1 MPKRFEDYY
10 SMLGLP
16 RSVTQREI
24 RDAYLKAAKRLHP
37 DKNIGPGETELFM
50 DVQQAYQVLS
60 NPALR
65 SAYDATLGPEEAL
78 PSLINSQIFLSRTS
92 LSPLTEKQLAYILI
106 EVSPTTELIKSTGPV
121 PINLC
126 LVLDCSTSMDGEK
139 INTVKSTAIQ
149 LLNKL
154 KPNDIFSMVTY
165 NDRAQVIIPATR
177 KSDLQQADKLIR
189 FLQVSGGTEIF
200 QGLNTGFD
208 EVNRYHNSKY
218 INHII
223 LLTDGHTYGD
233 EDACYE
239 LAKKAANKNIGIS
252 GIGIGNDWNDTFLD
266 KLAHLSSGHCILVK
280 DPRDIENFLLD
291 KFMHLSNT
299 VIDNV
304 LMDYQLGDGIEISYI
319 FRTQPETDTILVENP
334 LKMGSLV
341 QDGYL
346 SILIELTINATTRHG
361 EKVKLI
367 KGNLEFSTF
376 GLDAPIPAIP
386 INLFLP
392 VKNTGTLV
400 SPPANLMQALSR
412 LTMFRMQE
420 KARSEVIIGNYSQA
434 AVHLQRLATRMLAN
448 GEQNLAKTIM
458 LEIRNIES
466 ENKLSG
472 AGAKEIKYGTRA
484 LLLPEEN
491 KK

>member
-1 MPKRFEDYY
+1 M
-10 SMLGLP
+10 
-16 RSVTQREI
+16 
-24 RDAYLKAAKRLHP
+24 
-37 DKNIGPGETELFM
+37 
-50 DVQQAYQVLS
+50 
-60 NPALR
+60 
-65 SAYDATLGPEEAL
+65 
-78 PSLINSQIFLSRTS
+78 
-92 LSPLTEKQLAYILI
+92 
-106 EVSPTTELIKSTGPV
+106 
-121 PINLC
+121 
-126 LVLDCSTSMDGEK
+126 
-139 INTVKSTAIQ
+139 
-149 LLNKL
+149 
-154 KPNDIFSMVTY
+154 KPNDIFSSVTF
-165 NDRAQVIIPATR
+165 NDRAQVVIPAAR
-177 KSDLQQADKLIR
+177 KSDLQQADKFIR

-200 QGLNTGFD
+200 QGLNAGYE
-208 EVNRYHNSKY
+208 EVSRYHNSKY

-233 EDACYE
+233 EEVCYD
-239 LAKKAANKNIGIS
+239 LAKKAASKNIGIS
-252 GIGIGNDWNDTFLD
+252 GIGIGNDWNDSFLD

-299 VIDNV
+299 IVDNV
-304 LMDYQLGDGIEISYI
+304 FLDYELGDGVEISYI
-319 FRTQPETDTILVENP
+319 FRTQPETDTVLLENP
-334 LKMGSLV
+334 LKLGALV

-346 SILIELTINATTRHG
+346 SILIELTINALNANN

-367 KGNLEFSTF
+367 KGNLDFSTF

-448 GEQNLAKTIM
+448 GEQKLAKTIM
-458 LEIRNIES
+458 LEIRNIEND
-466 ENKLSG
+466 NKISR
-472 AGAKEIKYGTRA
+472 AGEKEIKYGTRA

-491 KK
+491 I

>member
-1 MPKRFEDYY
+1 MAKRFEDYY

-16 RSVTQREI
+16 RSVSQREI

-37 DKNIGPGETELFM
+37 DKNVGPGETELFM

-65 SAYDATLGPEEAL
+65 AAYDATLGPEVNL
-78 PSLINSQIFLSRTS
+78 PTYINSQIFLSRTS

-106 EVSPTTELIKSTGPV
+106 EVSPTSELIRSTGPV

-126 LVLDCSTSMDGEK
+126 LVLDCSTSMDGDK
-139 INTVKSTAIQ
+139 LNTVKSTAIQ
-149 LLNKL
+149 ILNKL
-154 KPNDIFSMVTY
+154 KPNDIFSIVTF
-165 NDRAQVIIPATR
+165 NDRAQVVIPAAR
-177 KSDLQQADKLIR
+177 KSDLQQADKFIR

-200 QGLNTGFD
+200 QGLNAGYE
-208 EVNRYHNSKY
+208 EVSRYHNSKY

-233 EDACYE
+233 EEVCYD
-239 LAKKAANKNIGIS
+239 LAKKAASKNIGIS
-252 GIGIGNDWNDTFLD
+252 GIGIGNDWNDSFLD

-299 VIDNV
+299 IVDNV
-304 LMDYQLGDGIEISYI
+304 FLDYELGDGVEISYI
-319 FRTQPETDTILVENP
+319 FRTQPETDTVLLENP
-334 LKMGSLV
+334 LKLGALV

-346 SILIELTINATTRHG
+346 SILIELTINALNANN

-367 KGNLEFSTF
+367 KGNLDFSTF

-448 GEQNLAKTIM
+448 GEQKLAKTIM

-466 ENKLSG
+466 DNKISG
-472 AGAKEIKYGTRA
+472 AGEKEIKYGTRA

-491 KK
+491 I